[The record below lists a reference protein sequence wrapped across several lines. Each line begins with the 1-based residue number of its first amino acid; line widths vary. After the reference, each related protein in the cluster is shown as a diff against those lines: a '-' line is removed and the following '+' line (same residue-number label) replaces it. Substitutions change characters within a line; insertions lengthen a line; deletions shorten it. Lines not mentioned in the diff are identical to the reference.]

1 MKEVKFTIVL
11 EVHDLLDKLELAD
24 MLKKYLINDYSSVSM
39 VQKVIGE
46 TDAPEHF
53 SISSM
58 RLEKQKTSKG
68 VKTKKK
74 IKTKK

>member
-24 MLKKYLINDYSSVSM
+24 MLKRYLINDRSSVSM

-46 TDAPEHF
+46 KDSPEHF

-58 RLEKQKTSKG
+58 RLEKQKISKG

-74 IKTKK
+74 GKTKK

>member
-24 MLKKYLINDYSSVSM
+24 MLKKYIINDHVAGSM

-46 TDAPEHF
+46 NDSPEHF

-58 RLEKQKTSKG
+58 ELEEQKVSSKRKTKKK
-68 VKTKKK
+68 VKTKK
-74 IKTKK
+74 